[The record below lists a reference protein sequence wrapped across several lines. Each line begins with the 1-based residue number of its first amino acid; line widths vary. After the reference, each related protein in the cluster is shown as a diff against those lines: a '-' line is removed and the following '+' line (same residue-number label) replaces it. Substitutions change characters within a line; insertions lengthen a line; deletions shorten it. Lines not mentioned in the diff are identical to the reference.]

1 MSKKYTKLQNKGI
14 TNISSSTAV
23 TSNSRIL
30 ALQKLLWTKKTHN
43 TRRKAKTSVQG
54 TLSFKLEFLNGPLYV
69 QQIFATLPVLQRG
82 TFFEKTIKRN
92 FTTAMAD
99 QQLTGGRFVHL
110 VRHLLAELG
119 FRVQILFGAELALGR
134 ACCLVAPAAVHAVQL
149 QQLPLA
155 WRHSLSDL
163 DRLVNAVLAAELDH
177 DFCLLDLQLDHRL
190 VAAFL
195 DVGQRRRVHHRLAL
209 GRAQSAAHF
218 DSFAGRRLR
227 GCAGSAGSGAAIASV
242 AADLDAQ

>member
-1 MSKKYTKLQNKGI
+1 
-14 TNISSSTAV
+14 
-23 TSNSRIL
+23 
-30 ALQKLLWTKKTHN
+30 
-43 TRRKAKTSVQG
+43 
-54 TLSFKLEFLNGPLYV
+54 
-69 QQIFATLPVLQRG
+69 
-82 TFFEKTIKRN
+82 
-92 FTTAMAD
+92 MAD

-134 ACCLVAPAAVHAVQL
+134 ACRLVAPAAVHAVQL

-155 WRHSLSDL
+155 WRHSLGDL

-177 DFCLLDLQLDHRL
+177 DFRLLDLQLDHRL

-242 AADLDAQ
+242 AADLDAQRGVAELVAAFGAGAAGLTARLVVGEGTRFAAHAAVVAVHADLVLAAEEYVQVAHAFDVDAVRLVQAAAFVR